1 MVCVGADAVQTW
13 VEAEGRASSRGDEE
27 DSLGLA
33 DLGDM
38 GHDLCDPQLP
48 WVVIFLRI
56 YCSQDADGW
65 GWQVVWFFQGWDL
78 ASQCRME

>member
-48 WVVIFLRI
+48 
-56 YCSQDADGW
+56 
-65 GWQVVWFFQGWDL
+65 
-78 ASQCRME
+78 